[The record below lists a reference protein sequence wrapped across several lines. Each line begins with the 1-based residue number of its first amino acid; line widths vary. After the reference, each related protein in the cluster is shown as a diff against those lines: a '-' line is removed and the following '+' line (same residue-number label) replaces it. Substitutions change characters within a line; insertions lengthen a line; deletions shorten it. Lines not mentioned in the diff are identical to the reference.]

1 MQETSLV
8 EPSDKF
14 HASFKATL
22 GLLTLLM
29 ALAPFPLAAHG
40 ESARS
45 ANESASAVTVNAP
58 DDGYRG
64 IWYMN
69 QPSYDEYVY
78 KYSGGLGTYCAKHKP
93 FAVYCDKV
101 KKTFFCYGG
110 TTKDNNSKLLHMV
123 SYYDHNT
130 GMVPRPTILL
140 DKKTGDAHD
149 NPVISLDDK
158 GHIWV
163 FSTSHGT
170 VRPSYIHRSQKPYDV
185 SKFELV
191 NATKMEDLEE
201 VPMSNFSYMQAW
213 HIKDK
218 GFICFF
224 TRYGY
229 PAARTIYFMRSR
241 DGVEWPIRVCL
252 AAIDEGHYQISTVA
266 KNKAG
271 TAFNFHPKEKG
282 LNWRTNL
289 YYIETTDFGRTW
301 QSADGRKLLL
311 PLRSVKNPVLVH
323 DYQAQRLK
331 VYLKDIRFDNE
342 GRPVILFL
350 TSKGYEAGPKNDP
363 RTWTTARWTGRKWQI
378 RPAFVSDNNYDMG
391 SLYIEN
397 DGTWRIIA
405 PTETG
410 PQTYNPGGEMAM
422 WISKDLGKTWKKV
435 KQLTKGSLY
444 NHTYARRPV
453 NAHPDFYAF
462 WADGHGR
469 KPSKSHLYF
478 CDKEGKVWLLPREM
492 TKDFVKPTLASKDV
506 TRREAMM
513 ALRKAVR
520 FFHTNVASH
529 GGYLWRYSADLTLRE
544 GEGKAT
550 ETMIWVQPPGT
561 PSIGQVYLDAH
572 EATGEQ
578 LYLDAACDAASALLQ
593 GQLRTGG
600 WFYHIEFDPV
610 KRQRYG
616 YRDVPKRKGQRQK
629 TTLDDNTTQSAV
641 RFLMRLDKLLQFR
654 DQKIHEAVTYA
665 LEAMLRAQ
673 FPNGGWYQW
682 WDRYPNP
689 ASVEDYPVKAAGY
702 PETWSRI
709 WPNDWTGCYFINDNV
724 MMDMVTTMLDANK
737 IYGKERYLE
746 SALKAG
752 DFLILSQM
760 PEPQPAWAQ
769 QYDRNMHPVW
779 DRKFEPPAITGGE
792 SQAVLETLM
801 LLYQETGKKK
811 YLAPIHRAI
820 SYLRKSQLPDGRL
833 ARFYELKT
841 NKPLYFTREYKL
853 TYSSNDTPTHYSF
866 IVDSRLDSIE
876 AQHKHLLEAEPTDKR
891 TRSGAKMERMSP
903 KLVAEVREIINSMD
917 ERGAWVQ
924 HGQLRSHKVEPESG
938 IIDCRTFI
946 NNVRT
951 LCRFLVADR

>member
-1 MQETSLV
+1 MRNATHITLWRQILSVAVVIFSLTG
-8 EPSDKF
+8 PPL
-14 HASFKATL
+14 L
-22 GLLTLLM
+22 GNANDSPPALTI
-29 ALAPFPLAAHG
+29 
-40 ESARS
+40 
-45 ANESASAVTVNAP
+45 NAK
-58 DDGYRG
+58 DTGYRG

-69 QPSYDEYVY
+69 QPSNDEYVY

-93 FAVYCDKV
+93 FAVYCEKV

-110 TTKDNNSKLLHMV
+110 TTIDSKQKLLH
-123 SYYDHNT
+123 
-130 GMVPRPTILL
+130 
-140 DKKTGDAHD
+140 
-149 NPVISLDDK
+149 
-158 GHIWV
+158 
-163 FSTSHGT
+163 
-170 VRPSYIHRSQKPYDV
+170 
-185 SKFELV
+185 
-191 NATKMEDLEE
+191 
-201 VPMSNFSYMQAW
+201 
-213 HIKDK
+213 
-218 GFICFF
+218 
-224 TRYGY
+224 
-229 PAARTIYFMRSR
+229 
-241 DGVEWPIRVCL
+241 
-252 AAIDEGHYQISTVA
+252 
-266 KNKAG
+266 
-271 TAFNFHPKEKG
+271 
-282 LNWRTNL
+282 
-289 YYIETTDFGRTW
+289 
-301 QSADGRKLLL
+301 
-311 PLRSVKNPVLVH
+311 
-323 DYQAQRLK
+323 
-331 VYLKDIRFDNE
+331 
-342 GRPVILFL
+342 
-350 TSKGYEAGPKNDP
+350 
-363 RTWTTARWTGRKWQI
+363 
-378 RPAFVSDNNYDMG
+378 MG
-391 SLYIEN
+391 SLYIEDAEKHASN
-397 DGTWRIIA
+397 RRDGRWRIIG

-410 PQTYNPGGEMAM
+410 PQPYNPGGEMAM
-422 WISKDLGKTWKKV
+422 WVSKNQGKTWEKI
-435 KQLTKGSLY
+435 KQLTKDSPY
-444 NHTYARRPV
+444 NHTYARHPV
-453 NAHPDFYAF
+453 DAHPDFYAL

-469 KPSKSHLYF
+469 KPSQSSLYF
-478 CDKEGKVWLLPREM
+478 CNREGKVWLLPHKM
-492 TKDFVKPTLASKDV
+492 AKDFVKPTLASKDV

-561 PSIGQVYLDAH
+561 PSIGQVYLNAY

-578 LYLDAACDAASALLQ
+578 LYLDAARDAASALLQ

-616 YRDVPKRKGQRQK
+616 YRDVPERKGQRQK

-654 DQKIHEAVTYA
+654 DQKIHEAVAYA
-665 LEAMLRAQ
+665 LEAMLRSQ

-682 WDRYPNP
+682 WDHYPNP
-689 ASVEDYPVKAAGY
+689 ASAKDYPVKAAGY
-702 PETWSRI
+702 PETWSHT

-724 MMDMVTTMLDANK
+724 MMDMITTMLDANK

-769 QYDRNMHPVW
+769 QYDRDMHPVW

-811 YLAPIHRAI
+811 YLAPMHRAI
-820 SYLRKSQLPDGRL
+820 SYLRNSQLPDGRL

-903 KLVAEVREIINSMD
+903 KLAAEVREIINNMD
-917 ERGAWVQ
+917 DRGAWVQ
-924 HGQLRSHKVEPESG
+924 YGQLRSHKVEPESG

-951 LCRFLVADR
+951 LCRFLVTDR